1 MALKDDL
8 EAQVSAIFKAQWTE
22 RDGQV
27 LPGDIPVLDEAA
39 IIPFKARA
47 WLDLSRRRDAGE
59 KIDEKDVK
67 SIATM
72 SPECCRCWNKH
83 WRADVHT

>member
-47 WLDLSRRRDAGE
+47 WLDLSRHRDAGE

-67 SIATM
+67 
-72 SPECCRCWNKH
+72 KH
-83 WRADVHT
+83 RNDVARMLPLLE